1 MVIKQN
7 LSNSS
12 FHKLDKTVGYAR
24 INNFSWTKFMLMFYI
39 KEHVLEIK
47 FKKSFNLKIEWIS
60 FLTLPQIYQLTMF
73 FK

>member
-1 MVIKQN
+1 
-7 LSNSS
+7 
-12 FHKLDKTVGYAR
+12 
-24 INNFSWTKFMLMFYI
+24 MLMFYI